1 MLKDEIENK
10 IKKRD
15 RYQYMLTLHTYDLD
29 YETWITA

>member
-10 IKKRD
+10 MMKKKRD

-29 YETWITA
+29 YET